1 MTPKQ
6 GQVYQIG
13 AELMRCKTIRESGVH
28 TFQLVDKDGFAWG
41 QTRNSKG
48 HVVCYGDRLITQ
60 ARFEAEA
67 VAVYD

>member
-1 MTPKQ
+1 
-6 GQVYQIG
+6 
-13 AELMRCKTIRESGVH
+13 MRCKTIRESGVH